1 MSWEPAAVLEEHCP
15 NKVRE
20 YVNEDRQ
27 HLNEGG
33 ASNRGNQGANR
44 LPQGPLYRLGGGS
57 WGGGP
62 DRDAGADDAS
72 RPSRP
77 STNSSGGGGGVGRA
91 SRFFSPPGKC
101 GGAARRG
108 DTDGSEGSDGSLLAR
123 RGGLRGGG
131 RRRVVLDH
139 SDDE

>member
-44 LPQGPLYRLGGGS
+44 LPQGPLYRLGGVA
-57 WGGGP
+57 GGGDP
-62 DRDAGADDAS
+62 TATPARMMPRGRAARPRIAVGEGEGWGERRASSRRRANAEARRGAATLTGVKV
-72 RPSRP
+72 RTGVCWR
-77 STNSSGGGGGVGRA
+77 GGGG
-91 SRFFSPPGKC
+91 
-101 GGAARRG
+101 
-108 DTDGSEGSDGSLLAR
+108 
-123 RGGLRGGG
+123 
-131 RRRVVLDH
+131 
-139 SDDE
+139 